1 MMKGVGIVV
10 RWIKYLSNG
19 FAGGIPRGTE
29 TSVIET
35 DIEFKDMAWLRK
47 ISCSNTRFLYR
58 FNAKGKGFIFLLL
71 RWIGN
76 EYKLED

>member
-1 MMKGVGIVV
+1 MMKRVGIVV
-10 RWIKYLSNG
+10 RRIKYLSNG

-47 ISCSNTRFLYR
+47 ICCSNTRFL
-58 FNAKGKGFIFLLL
+58 
-71 RWIGN
+71 
-76 EYKLED
+76 